1 MRTNKS
7 LYGLLLHVGQDMLF
21 TEFLYLFCRQHQGM
35 DIVMVGT
42 ICVGDTSVA
51 VFYLLILLQSFPRSD
66 YTASCLT
73 AVVILQCPKE
83 KSLL

>member
-1 MRTNKS
+1 
-7 LYGLLLHVGQDMLF
+7 MLF

-35 DIVMVGT
+35 DIAMVGT

-51 VFYLLILLQSFPRSD
+51 VFYLLILLQSVPRSD

-73 AVVILQCPKE
+73 AVVILQCPNE